1 MPFSELIQPLLEQS
15 DLTEDQASDLMAWL
29 LDGEALESQIGATLT
44 ALRIKGVTPREL
56 AAFARVLR
64 TRARTIDLGNGIVDV
79 CGTGGGLHT
88 FNISTAAAFVAAGA
102 GVKVAKHGN
111 RAVTSKCG
119 SADVLEALGA
129 KLQDDLDNIKRI
141 FQKAGIVFMFA
152 PVHPPG
158 MRHVG
163 KTRRE
168 LGFRSVFNQL
178 GPLANP
184 AGARRQLL
192 GVYEPDLVEPMAQAL
207 SQLGVDRAVVVH
219 GEDGLD
225 EISPCGGTKAG
236 FIMNGEVRM
245 TTISPSDFGLDTLSS
260 GALDPGTDLAENA
273 EILRQAITQSDSQR
287 SKAVLPTAA
296 TAIWLSGLADDLE
309 SAKLMAQES
318 IASGH
323 AEQRLEAFLEACT
336 ID

>member
-1 MPFSELIQPLLEQS
+1 
-15 DLTEDQASDLMAWL
+15 
-29 LDGEALESQIGATLT
+29 
-44 ALRIKGVTPREL
+44 VTPREL

-64 TRARTIDLGNGIVDV
+64 SRARTIDLGNGIVDV

-152 PVHPPG
+152 PVHHPG